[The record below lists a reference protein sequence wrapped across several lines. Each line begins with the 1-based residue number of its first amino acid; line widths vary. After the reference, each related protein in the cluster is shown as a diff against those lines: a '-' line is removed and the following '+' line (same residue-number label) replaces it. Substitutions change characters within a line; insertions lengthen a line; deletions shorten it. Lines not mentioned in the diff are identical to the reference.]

1 MERSIDIYTARLSD
15 SNVGKST
22 PHSVNDSPVIP
33 LQCVSEDSGEHL
45 LILTDAK
52 TKANIATELR
62 DSIETLCSGP
72 SYPRF
77 LAKLWPVFKR
87 ILQGEP
93 VFMASS
99 PDHVSFKKPCNSLII
114 LTML

>member
-1 MERSIDIYTARLSD
+1 M
-15 SNVGKST
+15 
-22 PHSVNDSPVIP
+22 P
-33 LQCVSEDSGEHL
+33 L
-45 LILTDAK
+45 LILTDAR

-62 DSIETLCSGP
+62 DSIETLCSGS

-93 VFMASS
+93 VFMGSS
-99 PDHVSFKKPCNSLII
+99 PDHVGLDQCAAGSPD
-114 LTML
+114 